1 MFTMGARATSV
12 NPAFAIA
19 LPCASNTVTPGVI
32 VASES
37 TTKSLAEIFSAETAV
52 PVVVLKVTVG
62 EASPGTVAVAEFGV
76 FAAVP
81 RAHRAPAPR
90 IPPEEG
96 AGAETLPP
104 ALLPERG
111 GWLPQC
117 PVARW

>member
-1 MFTMGARATSV
+1 MFTMGSRATIV

-76 FAAVP
+76 FAAGP
-81 RAHRAPAPR
+81 N
-90 IPPEEG
+90 
-96 AGAETLPP
+96 LPP
-104 ALLPERG
+104 ASATPFTPQAG
-111 GWLPQC
+111 GGRRTHP
-117 PVARW
+117 P

>member
-81 RAHRAPAPR
+81 NGHPPSAPPFTPHGGLVGGK
-90 IPPEEG
+90 PP
-96 AGAETLPP
+96 PP
-104 ALLPERG
+104 LL
-111 GWLPQC
+111 
-117 PVARW
+117 